1 MALIKKALIKL
12 DNFNETGSTGGEV
25 IDVFF
30 WDKEQI
36 SKTEFS
42 MPQKY
47 QQNYKGNDTVVEWY
61 VGKNS
66 NYIIVNCQNECK
78 IGWIYTSK
86 TNILVDS
93 NKPPK

>member
-1 MALIKKALIKL
+1 
-12 DNFNETGSTGGEV
+12 
-25 IDVFF
+25 
-30 WDKEQI
+30 
-36 SKTEFS
+36 

-86 TNILVDS
+86 TNVLVDS